1 MTLSL
6 HKLLL
11 SGAATALAALTL
23 STPALADEPGTDA
36 RCYAA
41 ANAQTVGQADWKGCA
56 GMYIV
61 KDILQLISNFR
72 DFRGVTHEGINY
84 TAWDS
89 AHNVFTGQVTVMEGL
104 FARYINFNEDI
115 RYWDTSNVTNF
126 KYMFDRAG
134 SFNQD
139 IGDWDT
145 SKATDMAGMFSRA
158 GRFNQDIS
166 GWNVN
171 NVSSKPDRFDYKTSD
186 AWTDD
191 KKPVWGT
198 DDGKPAAASVP
209 ARPARRAGGLH
220 DVGEWDRAMKA
231 GAPRSTM
238 KAGWTYDMYMNAE
251 PSDSELSAT
260 EPSDAEPSAAEQ
272 FIVPGSVFPLAGE
285 FSLVQGRKYPSPN
298 GSYYLIFR
306 DDGNVVVYTIDDEIV
321 WGLNDVTD
329 KYGSIAKVV
338 QQADGNFA
346 AYDKSGG
353 WIWSA
358 RSVVSPA
365 GTKLHLGGF
374 GALTLVGPDGAVLWS
389 SK

>member
-1 MTLSL
+1 MRDGIQLEMAFLGRDTIAL
-6 HKLLL
+6 H
-11 SGAATALAALTL
+11 
-23 STPALADEPGTDA
+23 
-36 RCYAA
+36 
-41 ANAQTVGQADWKGCA
+41 
-56 GMYIV
+56 
-61 KDILQLISNFR
+61 
-72 DFRGVTHEGINY
+72 
-84 TAWDS
+84 
-89 AHNVFTGQVTVMEGL
+89 VFTGQVTTMEKL
-104 FARYINFNEDI
+104 FESYKTFNQDI
-115 RYWDTSNVTNF
+115 GYWDTSNVKTFVNMFYGAYSFNQDIGGWDTSNVTNF
-126 KYMFDRAG
+126 ETMFYEAKSFNGDIGDWDTSNVRKMNGMFAEAS

-145 SKATDMAGMFSRA
+145 SNVQNMTGTFALATS
-158 GRFNQDIS
+158 FNQDIS

-171 NVSSKPDRFDYKTSD
+171 NISSKPDNFDHQTSD

-198 DDGKPAAASVP
+198 TGRKPAAAPVP

-251 PSDSELSAT
+251 PSDAELSDSELSAT
-260 EPSDAEPSAAEQ
+260 EFSDSEPSAAEQ

-298 GSYYLIFR
+298 GSFYLIFR
-306 DDGNVVVYTIDDEIV
+306 DDGNVVIYTIDDEIV
-321 WGLNDVTD
+321 WGLNEVTS

-358 RSVVSPA
+358 RSVASPA

-374 GALTLVGPDGAVLWS
+374 GALTLVGPDGAVFWS